1 MQRAAVF
8 ILRNILQ
15 QSIKIF
21 NEGISKILNRSTNKL
36 WHHKENVPWIGSSA
50 S

>member
-1 MQRAAVF
+1 MQRAALF

-15 QSIKIF
+15 QSIKVF
-21 NEGISKILNRSTNKL
+21 NEAIPKIFNRSTDKL